1 MWRVNENLR
10 RPIWAVLAPKRGCAH
25 ATDNV
30 SDYLCVCVFE
40 AAPIVFVWKRAY
52 IDFFAWVSRSDWPCA
67 FVRCMYIV
75 DTYKADG
82 KQARTYFLGSALSL
96 NLPIHQRPLQINN
109 KLLSRK
115 TRCVVNISFE
125 HSSKA
130 IVSSLAIFQFQR
142 PVYYLATYIYLY
154 NEFARRLCDSR
165 ILNTNI
171 FVTST
176 QAGIGNV
183 MIFVCWRFF

>member
-1 MWRVNENLR
+1 MSPIIYVCVCLRLR
-10 RPIWAVLAPKRGCAH
+10 RLCSFGNVHISISSRESVAVTGRALSYGACAH
-25 ATDNV
+25 LLSALHLN
-30 SDYLCVCVFE
+30 
-40 AAPIVFVWKRAY
+40 
-52 IDFFAWVSRSDWPCA
+52 
-67 FVRCMYIV
+67 IV

-82 KQARTYFLGSALSL
+82 ERARTYFLGSALSL

-176 QAGIGNV
+176 QAGIWNV